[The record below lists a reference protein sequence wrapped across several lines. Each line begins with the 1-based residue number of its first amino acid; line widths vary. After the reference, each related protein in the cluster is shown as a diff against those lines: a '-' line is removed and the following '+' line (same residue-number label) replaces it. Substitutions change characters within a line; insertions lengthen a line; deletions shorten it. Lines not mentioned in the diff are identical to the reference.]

1 MKTKEPRFYNQL
13 PIDETLIQKEVS
25 ANGLTLSQ
33 TPLFKSI
40 LMQNI
45 KNYEQLEHDGNS
57 YRNYESIKSNATYFV
72 LNDYASLGWNMAVGD
87 VNSDGSDDL
96 IMGAPVYSLT
106 GSYQNGVVFIKLS
119 NHDSILPLEN
129 IDLDHDADIII
140 SAPLANKHTRFGHA
154 VKVLDLNQDGYNDI
168 VVSAPSYNLDSIKY
182 EVPFR
187 QFFLVFSFILFF
199 YKRDKFMFTLEEVN
213 KTLLTLQLQL
223 HARM

>member
-13 PIDETLIQKEVS
+13 PIDETLIQKKVS

-213 KTLLTLQLQL
+213 KTSLTLQLQL